1 MLKNVGVLLATVFL
15 LSPPALSQ
23 ENRFDVSLGATAV
36 FSKKSIGNA
45 TELVP
50 TNSGAFLATA
60 RMRFTNRSSLALN
73 FARTKNS
80 QIYDT
85 SSFTYRVPVTIS
97 EFSGAYVF
105 SFMQS
110 EKLEPFVFGGA
121 AGLSFYVNSSYAD
134 TTTLIPIGQTRQTQP
149 ALLYGVGADY
159 RVWHRIAVRLQYR
172 GLLYKAPDFSGPS
185 FFTGARGHLA
195 EPGVGVVLKF

>member
-1 MLKNVGVLLATVFL
+1 MLKNVLVLSAAVFL
-15 LSPPALSQ
+15 FSCLTCAQ

-36 FSKKSIGNA
+36 FSKKSTGNG

-60 RMRFTNRSSLALN
+60 RMRFTNRSSVALN

-80 QIYDT
+80 QIFDT
-85 SSFTYRVPVTIS
+85 TSFTYRVPVTIS

-105 SFMQS
+105 SFMQN
-110 EKLEPFVFGGA
+110 ERLEPFVFGGA
-121 AGLSFYVNSSYAD
+121 AGLSFYANSSYAD
-134 TTTLIPIGQTRQTQP
+134 NSSQLLLGVTRQTQP
-149 ALLYGVGADY
+149 ALLYGAGADY
-159 RVWHRIAVRLQYR
+159 RVWRRVAVRLQYR
-172 GLLYKAPDFSGPS
+172 GLFYKAPDFKGPN
-185 FFTGARGHLA
+185 FFTGAKGHLA

>member
-1 MLKNVGVLLATVFL
+1 MLKNVPVLSAAVLLFSYLTCA
-15 LSPPALSQ
+15 Q
-23 ENRFDVSLGATAV
+23 ENRYDVSLGATAV
-36 FSKKSIGNA
+36 FSKKSTGNA

-50 TNSGAFLATA
+50 TDSGAFLATA
-60 RMRFTNRSSLALN
+60 RMRFTNHSSLALN
-73 FARTKNS
+73 YARTKNS
-80 QIYDT
+80 QIYNT
-85 SSFTYRVPVTIS
+85 TPFTYRVPVTIS

-110 EKLEPFVFGGA
+110 ERLEPFVFGGA
-121 AGLSFYVNSSYAD
+121 AGLSFYATSSYAD
-134 TTTLIPIGQTRQTQP
+134 TTTQAPIGETRQTQP
-149 ALLYGVGADY
+149 ALLYGAGADY

-172 GLLYKAPDFSGPS
+172 GLFYKAPDFKGPN

>member
-1 MLKNVGVLLATVFL
+1 MLKNVLVLSVAVFL
-15 LSPPALSQ
+15 FPCLAFAQ

-36 FSKKSIGNA
+36 FSKKSKGNG

-50 TNSGAFLATA
+50 TDSGAFLATA
-60 RMRFTNRSSLALN
+60 RMRFTSRSSLALN

-85 SSFTYRVPVTIS
+85 SPFTYRVPVTIS

-110 EKLEPFVFGGA
+110 ERLEPFVFGGA
-121 AGLSFYVNSSYAD
+121 AGLSFYANSSYAD
-134 TTTLIPIGQTRQTQP
+134 NSSQLLLGETRQTQP
-149 ALLYGVGADY
+149 ALLYGAGADY
-159 RVWHRIAVRLQYR
+159 RVWHRVAVRLQYR
-172 GLLYKAPDFSGPS
+172 GLFYKAPDFRGPN

>member
-1 MLKNVGVLLATVFL
+1 MFKNVLALGVAVWLFACLAF
-15 LSPPALSQ
+15 AQ

-36 FSKKSIGNA
+36 FSKKSTGNA
-45 TELVP
+45 TELTA
-50 TNSGAFLATA
+50 TNSGAFLATG
-60 RMRFTNRSSLALN
+60 RWRFTNRSSLALN
-73 FARTKNS
+73 YARTKNS

-85 SSFTYRVPVTIS
+85 NSFTYRVPVTIS

-134 TTTLIPIGQTRQTQP
+134 TTTLVPIGETRQTQP
-149 ALLYGVGADY
+149 ALLYGAGADY

-172 GLLYKAPDFSGPS
+172 GLLYRAPDFSGPN

>member
-1 MLKNVGVLLATVFL
+1 MLKNVLVLSAVVFL
-15 LSPPALSQ
+15 FPCLALAQ

-36 FSKKSIGNA
+36 FSKKSTGNG

-50 TNSGAFLATA
+50 TNSGAVLATA
-60 RMRFTNRSSLALN
+60 RMRFTNRSSVALN

-85 SSFTYRVPVTIS
+85 TPFSYRVPVNIS
-97 EFSGAYVF
+97 EFSGAYF
-105 SFMQS
+105 LSFLQS

-121 AGLSFYVNSSYAD
+121 AGLSFYANSSYAD
-134 TTTLIPIGQTRQTQP
+134 NSSQLLLGVTRQTQP
-149 ALLYGVGADY
+149 ALLYGAGADY
-159 RVWHRIAVRLQYR
+159 QVWHRIAVRLQYR
-172 GLLYKAPDFSGPS
+172 GLFYKAPDFKGPN

>member
-1 MLKNVGVLLATVFL
+1 MLRNVLVLSAVVCLFACLAF
-15 LSPPALSQ
+15 AQ

-36 FSKKSIGNA
+36 FSKKSTGNG
-45 TELVP
+45 TDLIP
-50 TNSGAFLATA
+50 TNSGAFLATG
-60 RMRFTNRSSLALN
+60 RWRFTNRSSLALN
-73 FARTKNS
+73 FSRTKNS

-85 SSFTYRVPVTIS
+85 GSFSYRVPVTIS
-97 EFSGAYVF
+97 EFSGAYAF
-105 SFMQS
+105 RFMQS

-121 AGLSFYVNSSYAD
+121 AGLSFYVNNSYTD
-134 TTTLIPIGQTRQTQP
+134 TTTLVPIGETRQTQP

-159 RVWHRIAVRLQYR
+159 HVWHRIAVRLQYR
-172 GLLYKAPDFSGPS
+172 GLLYKAPDFSGPN

>member
-1 MLKNVGVLLATVFL
+1 MLKNILVLSAAVFL
-15 LSPPALSQ
+15 FSCLTCAQ

-36 FSKKSIGNA
+36 FSKKSMGNG

-60 RMRFTNRSSLALN
+60 RMRFTNRSSVALN

-80 QIYDT
+80 QIFDT
-85 SSFTYRVPVTIS
+85 TSFTYRVPVTIS

-105 SFMQS
+105 SFMQN
-110 EKLEPFVFGGA
+110 ERLEPFVFGGA
-121 AGLSFYVNSSYAD
+121 AGLSFYAHSSYAD
-134 TTTLIPIGQTRQTQP
+134 NSSQLLLGVTRQTQP
-149 ALLYGVGADY
+149 ALLYGAGAGY
-159 RVWHRIAVRLQYR
+159 RVWRRVAVRLQYR
-172 GLLYKAPDFSGPS
+172 GLFYKAPDFKGPN

>member
-1 MLKNVGVLLATVFL
+1 MQKKVLILLAAVLF
-15 LSPPALSQ
+15 PFFAIAQ

-36 FSKKSIGNA
+36 FSKKSTGNA

-60 RMRFTNRSSLALN
+60 RLRFTNRSSLALN
-73 FARTKNS
+73 FSRTKDS
-80 QIYDT
+80 QIYNT
-85 SSFTYRVPVTIS
+85 GLFTYRVPTSIS

-105 SFMQS
+105 SFLQS

-121 AGLSFYVNSSYAD
+121 AGVSFYANSSYAN
-134 TTTLIPIGQTRQTQP
+134 TTSQILLGETRQTQP
-149 ALLYGVGADY
+149 AFLYGAGADY
-159 RVWHRIAVRLQYR
+159 RVWHRVAVRLQYR
-172 GLLYKAPDFSGPS
+172 GLLYKAPDFKGPS